1 MRTTTSETGSSQ
13 QQEKIALTVLI
24 VFALIIFL
32 AQSLQFLNSRRIAG
46 KYSKLIADCSYDIRT
61 INDLL
66 VHSANIQRNAL
77 NVLLSENADQKT
89 VFKIKIQDNLALDK
103 ADIKKLDSSVFALSH
118 QNEKDAIE
126 QIEAANALYI
136 SKLDTLLNLVD
147 ENKIQQASDYRLN
160 FLRPTYANYQDL
172 QKELSLQLTKNL
184 IKESERLT
192 SYTNRSSLTLLLMG
206 FSPIFF
212 ALIVLLYFAV
222 RFFRSRRH

>member
-32 AQSLQFLNSRRIAG
+32 AQSLQFLNSRRIDG